1 MVVGLVGGVVLLVGG
16 LNLLVALDHTGSSPS
31 QRAAA
36 RPPTLGPVITDPS
49 TTTTTVAPPLTTLPS
64 TATSIPTGDERVL
77 FDEGPNIALEQ
88 LPADCRDGTVIAI
101 LSGPAPITSALLHWQ
116 SASPGS
122 AAMTADGSSWSGTL
136 GPFTDVRKVRWWIT
150 ATDASGATTTSGRR
164 SLTCRR

>member
-1 MVVGLVGGVVLLVGG
+1 MVVGLVGGVVLLVGV
-16 LNLLVALDHTGSSPS
+16 LNLLVALDHTGGSPS
-31 QRAAA
+31 QGAAA

-49 TTTTTVAPPLTTLPS
+49 TTTTVAPPLTTLPS
-64 TATSIPTGDERVL
+64 TTTSISTGDERVL